1 MSMPRKEYDCEVLK
15 RRLNVAIPHL
25 SEAEKILKALLD
37 EINQI
42 QEEKQR

>member
-1 MSMPRKEYDCEVLK
+1 MSMPRKEYDCEMLK
-15 RRLNVAIPHL
+15 RRLDVAISHL

>member
-1 MSMPRKEYDCEVLK
+1 MDKKPINLK
-15 RRLNVAIPHL
+15 RHLNVAMSHL

-42 QEEKQR
+42 QEAHVA